1 MPYGAQKGLKWLLNR
16 NHHAPNYKQKKSCS
30 NERLSV
36 NRLYYNKLLAQ
47 CASDINCDS
56 ATVLRILV
64 FWGTPTTKVVTDIS
78 GIIILYVYKFWW
90 TMQQQTERL
99 KCIRPRKMD
108 ICPPMSGVNSYIKHL
123 SNMPF
128 HINQIIGEYL
138 YICNNFTSFVYSYC
152 K

>member
-78 GIIILYVYKFWW
+78 GIIILYVYKF
-90 TMQQQTERL
+90 
-99 KCIRPRKMD
+99 
-108 ICPPMSGVNSYIKHL
+108 
-123 SNMPF
+123 
-128 HINQIIGEYL
+128 
-138 YICNNFTSFVYSYC
+138 
-152 K
+152 